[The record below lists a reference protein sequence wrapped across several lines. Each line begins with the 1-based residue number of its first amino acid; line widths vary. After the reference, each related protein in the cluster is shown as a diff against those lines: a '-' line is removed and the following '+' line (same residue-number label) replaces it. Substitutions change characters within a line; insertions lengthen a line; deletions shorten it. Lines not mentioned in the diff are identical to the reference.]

1 MFKLTVPVIFVV
13 VISVLSSLG
22 AAPLY
27 ADEFP
32 LDEKLKQ
39 CSIAFKASHNA
50 KATRKEATEAR
61 KKHIEL
67 MVEILQH
74 LNQRNVAAAELNKPL
89 SAKDASDNIRV
100 MGHLMEMLAAD
111 HMRPAY
117 DWSWVY

>member
-1 MFKLTVPVIFVV
+1 MFKLSVPVIFAV

-39 CSIAFKASHNA
+39 CSIAFKASRDS
-50 KATRKEATEAR
+50 KATRKEAIEAR

-67 MVEILQH
+67 MVEILQN
-74 LNQRNVAAAELNKPL
+74 LNERNVAAAEQNKPL
-89 SAKDASDNIRV
+89 SAMDASDNIRV

-111 HMRPAY
+111 HMRPDY
-117 DWSWVY
+117 DWSFVY